1 MINQI
6 EIPQLPQNSTETQL
20 MTPFNIWIDTF
31 LSEKGIDTEDTV
43 QAVGPSGTNDIP
55 VGCLVDLMKTA
66 PYSEQRTIREMLV
79 CIDFRAPGRKPV
91 LDYFAHLAQ
100 AVAL

>member
-1 MINQI
+1 MTTF
-6 EIPQLPQNSTETQL
+6 STWL
-20 MTPFNIWIDTF
+20 DTF

-43 QAVGPSGTNDIP
+43 QAQGPSGTNDIP

-66 PYSEQRTIREMLV
+66 PYSEQRGIRDMLV
-79 CIDFRAPGRKPV
+79 RIDFRAPGRKPV